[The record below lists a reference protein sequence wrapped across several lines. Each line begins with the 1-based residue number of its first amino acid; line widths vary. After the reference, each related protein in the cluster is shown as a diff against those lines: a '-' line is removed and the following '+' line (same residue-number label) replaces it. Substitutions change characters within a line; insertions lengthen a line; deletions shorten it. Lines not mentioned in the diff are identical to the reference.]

1 MMARLRYQVADVVV
15 VGAGICGVT
24 AAEALARRGANVVLV
39 EKEPGPGLEQSGRAQ
54 GAIRVQGR
62 EAAELP
68 LALESLEIW
77 RSVAEHGDEFE
88 LRFGGNLYLCTN
100 EDEVRQATELRDVAH
115 ANGFT
120 DVRLLTPDEAREI
133 VPAATGEF
141 AAAMWSPGDAQCLP
155 RAATEF
161 FAKRAA
167 AAGATFSYSTL
178 ATRIVDSGGAVKG
191 LETSRGAIA
200 VIVTG
205 GIWTAHLAATVSVQV
220 PVVPVALSQCETEPL
235 EPLLGPTLRCF
246 DFGARQR
253 PNGPISMSG
262 GMNTIVDHYLSLASL
277 RHVRT
282 WTGGYL
288 ANRKAIRLHVDWLRL
303 ARELRL
309 RSAGAA
315 EHMALPVE
323 RDANRKLMDASL
335 EAAGRMIPRLRD
347 VRIIRYWAGVVDMS
361 PDGLPILDGSTG
373 LDGLVVVTGLSG
385 HGLALGPAIGR
396 IAADLA
402 TEGRTDRPIDAFS
415 LRRFEG
421 DTPIPKKML

>member
-62 EAAELP
+62 EAAELS